1 MPKLPFPPPPK
12 LNPAP
17 KRPGE
22 GNGKTSPLDTAAE
35 AGISAVDWIDERT
48 QLSGA
53 ARWLMYRKVPKGTN
67 WFYTLGTATMF
78 AFLNQAVTGVF
89 LAMYYDPSPTRAY
102 ESARYITNEAFLG
115 EFVRGMHKWGS
126 SVMVILI
133 FLHMA
138 RTFFFGAYKYP
149 RELNW
154 VIGVVLVI
162 LTFVMALTGYLL
174 PFDQRSLWATVV
186 ANNITASGP
195 LVGPYLGDFLRA
207 GPEFGA
213 TTLSRFYSIHMLLVP
228 GRSPR
233 SSGRTC
239 TSWPSSG
246 PRRRRGCAPRS
257 TRSSSRSAR
266 DSASLLGRRCRR
278 APRRVLA
285 MNKVEKEAYLR
296 EYSVL
301 KAQGKPFF
309 PYAVAKDGLMACVVM
324 LAIILL
330 SLTLGAEL
338 GPKADP
344 TTTTYTP
351 RPEWYFFFLFELLRV
366 IKPPSLVALATIGI
380 PTICMI
386 LLFLLPFYDRGPERR
401 PERRPIATTAGI
413 FVIAAMGYLTYLGAA
428 AGPPTQIDEP
438 TPARIK
444 AMGPEMLAKYEKG
457 KQVVAQSGC
466 LACHKIGENGN
477 SGPGPPLTEI
487 GSRLPS
493 QAIARTLVNPTAPM
507 PSFVG
512 LQKTS
517 PDKFDALVTYV
528 SQLKG

>member
-1 MPKLPFPPPPK
+1 
-12 LNPAP
+12 
-17 KRPGE
+17 
-22 GNGKTSPLDTAAE
+22 
-35 AGISAVDWIDERT
+35 
-48 QLSGA
+48 
-53 ARWLMYRKVPKGTN
+53 
-67 WFYTLGTATMF
+67 
-78 AFLNQAVTGVF
+78 
-89 LAMYYDPSPTRAY
+89 
-102 ESARYITNEAFLG
+102 
-115 EFVRGMHKWGS
+115 
-126 SVMVILI
+126 
-133 FLHMA
+133 
-138 RTFFFGAYKYP
+138 
-149 RELNW
+149 
-154 VIGVVLVI
+154 
-162 LTFVMALTGYLL
+162 
-174 PFDQRSLWATVV
+174 
-186 ANNITASGP
+186 
-195 LVGPYLGDFLRA
+195 
-207 GPEFGA
+207 
-213 TTLSRFYSIHMLLVP
+213 
-228 GRSPR
+228 
-233 SSGRTC
+233 
-239 TSWPSSG
+239 
-246 PRRRRGCAPRS
+246 
-257 TRSSSRSAR
+257 
-266 DSASLLGRRCRR
+266 
-278 APRRVLA
+278 

-309 PYAVAKDGLMACVVM
+309 PYAVAKDSVMACVVM

-366 IKPPSLVALATIGI
+366 IKPPSLVAPATIGI

-401 PERRPIATTAGI
+401 PERRPIATTTGI

-444 AMGPEMLAKYEKG
+444 AMGPEMLAKYEQG

-507 PSFVG
+507 PSFAR
-512 LQKTS
+512 LQKSS
-517 PDKFDALVTYV
+517 PEKFDALVTYV